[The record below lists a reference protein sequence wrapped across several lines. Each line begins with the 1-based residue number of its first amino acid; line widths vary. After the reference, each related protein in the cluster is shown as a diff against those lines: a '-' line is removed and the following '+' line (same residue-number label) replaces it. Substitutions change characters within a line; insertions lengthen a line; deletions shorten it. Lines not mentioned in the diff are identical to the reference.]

1 MWLEVLW
8 RWNALSK
15 PVVAIVGRPN
25 VGKSTL
31 FNRIAGGLVAI
42 VENTPGVTRDRL
54 YRDAE
59 WLGRKF
65 ALIDTGGIE
74 FQDADTPIAAQMRR
88 QAEIAM
94 EEADVVI
101 FVVDAQLP
109 PTQDDELIARTLRR
123 SGKPVILT
131 ANKVENFAQMES
143 QLYDFLSLGLGE
155 AIPISAVHGL
165 NIGDLLDQV
174 IAKLPENGEEEY
186 DPDVIRIAVVGRPNV
201 GKSSLV
207 NTMLGKNRVIV
218 SSIPGTTRDAI
229 DTPFEQDGK
238 HYVLID
244 TAGMRRKAR
253 IDKLTEQ
260 YSVVRALR
268 AVDRSDVILMLLDA
282 VEGVTEQD
290 KKIAGYVHE
299 SGKAIV
305 LVVNKWDLIKK
316 DEKTIN
322 KFERTIREE
331 LGFMQ
336 YAPTMFISALTGQR
350 VTKII
355 ELVDFVAEQNS
366 VRITTATLNTLLR
379 EWVHLNPPPSDKGR
393 RLKIRYLTQVGV
405 KPPTFVFFVNDAELM
420 HFSYKRYLENQMR
433 KHFGF
438 EGTPI
443 RIIIRQKDEEKEK
456 D

>member
-1 MWLEVLW
+1 M
-8 RWNALSK
+8 SK

-31 FNRIAGGLVAI
+31 FNRITGGLVAI
-42 VENTPGVTRDRL
+42 VENMPGVTRDRL
-54 YRDAE
+54 YRDAD
-59 WLGRKF
+59 WLGKKF

-74 FQDADTPIAAQMRR
+74 FKDLGTPIPTQMRK

-109 PTQDDELIARTLRR
+109 PTADDEMIARTLRR
-123 SGKPVILT
+123 SGKPVLLA
-131 ANKVENFAQMES
+131 ANKVENFAEIEG

-155 AIPISAVHGL
+155 AIPISAVHGM
-165 NIGDLLDQV
+165 NTGDLLDLV
-174 IAKLPENGEEEY
+174 IANFPENSEEVY
-186 DPDVIRIAVVGRPNV
+186 DPDVIRISVIGRPNV

-218 SSIPGTTRDAI
+218 SNIPGTTRDAI

-253 IDKLTEQ
+253 IDELTEQ
-260 YSVVRALR
+260 YSVVRSLR
-268 AVDRSDVILMLLDA
+268 AVDRSDVILMLIDA
-282 VEGVTEQD
+282 VDGVTEQD
-290 KKIAGYVHE
+290 KKIAGYAHE
-299 SGKAIV
+299 AGKAII
-305 LVVNKWDLIKK
+305 LVVNKWDLIEK
-316 DEKTIN
+316 DENTIN
-322 KFERTIREE
+322 KFEKTIRVE

-355 ELVDFVAEQNS
+355 ELVDFVVEQNATR
-366 VRITTATLNTLLR
+366 VTTATLNTLLR
-379 EWVHLNPPPSDKGR
+379 EWLHLNPPPSDKGR
-393 RLKIRYLTQVGV
+393 RLKVRYLTQVSV
-405 KPPTFVFFVNDAELM
+405 KPPTFVFFVNDPELM

-443 RIIIRQKDEEKEK
+443 RIVIRQKDEEKEK

>member
-1 MWLEVLW
+1 M
-8 RWNALSK
+8 SK

-74 FQDADTPIAAQMRR
+74 FRNADAPIAAQMRR
-88 QAEIAM
+88 QAEIAI
-94 EEADVVI
+94 EEADLII
-101 FVVDAQLP
+101 FVVDARLP
-109 PTQDDELIARTLRR
+109 PTPDDDLIARTLRR
-123 SGKPVILT
+123 SGKPVILA

-155 AIPISAVHGL
+155 AIPISAVHGM
-165 NIGDLLDQV
+165 NTGDLLDLV
-174 IAKLPENGEEEY
+174 IANLPENSEEEY
-186 DPDVIRIAVVGRPNV
+186 EPDVIRISVVGRPNV

-218 SSIPGTTRDAI
+218 SNIPGTTRDAI
-229 DTPFEQDGK
+229 DTPFEQNGK

-253 IDKLTEQ
+253 IDELTEQ

-282 VEGVTEQD
+282 VEGVTDQD

-299 SGKAIV
+299 AGKAII
-305 LVVNKWDLIKK
+305 LVVNKWDLIEK

-350 VTKII
+350 VAKII
-355 ELVDFVAEQNS
+355 ELVDFVAEQHS
-366 VRITTATLNTLLR
+366 ARVTTSTLNTLLR
-379 EWVHLNPPPSDKGR
+379 EWIHLNPPPSDKGR
-393 RLKIRYLTQVGV
+393 HLKIRYLTQVGV
-405 KPPTFVFFVNDAELM
+405 KPPTFVFFVNDPELM

-443 RIIIRQKDEEKEK
+443 RMIIRQKDEEKEK

>member
-1 MWLEVLW
+1 
-8 RWNALSK
+8 LSK

-31 FNRIAGGLVAI
+31 FNRITGGLVAI
-42 VENTPGVTRDRL
+42 VENMPGVTRDRL

-74 FQDADTPIAAQMRR
+74 FKDESTPIASQMRR

-94 EEADVVI
+94 EEADVVV

-109 PTQDDELIARTLRR
+109 PTADDEMIARTLRR
-123 SGKPVILT
+123 SGKPVLLT
-131 ANKVENFAQMES
+131 ANKVENFAQVEG

-155 AIPISAVHGL
+155 AIPISAVHGM
-165 NIGDLLDQV
+165 NTGDLLDMV
-174 IAKLPENGEEEY
+174 ISNFPENDEEEY
-186 DPDVIRIAVVGRPNV
+186 DPDVIRISVIGRPNV

-207 NTMLGKNRVIV
+207 NTMLGKERVIV
-218 SSIPGTTRDAI
+218 SNIPGTTRDAI
-229 DTPFEQDGK
+229 DTPFEHEGR
-238 HYVLID
+238 HYILID
-244 TAGMRRKAR
+244 TAGMRRKGR
-253 IDKLTEQ
+253 IDELTEQ
-260 YSVVRALR
+260 YSVVRSLR
-268 AVDRSDVILMLLDA
+268 AVDRSDVILMLIDA
-282 VEGVTEQD
+282 MDGVTEQD
-290 KKIAGYVHE
+290 KKIAGYAHE
-299 SGKAIV
+299 AGKAII
-305 LVVNKWDLIKK
+305 LVVNKWDLVEK

-322 KFERTIREE
+322 VFEKTIRIE

-350 VTKII
+350 VNKILD
-355 ELVDFVAEQNS
+355 LVDFVVEQNATR
-366 VRITTATLNTLLR
+366 VTTATLNTLLR
-379 EWVHLNPPPSDKGR
+379 EWLHLNPPPSDKGR
-393 RLKIRYLTQVGV
+393 RLKVRYITQVGV
-405 KPPTFVFFVNDAELM
+405 KPPTFVFFVNDPELM

-443 RIIIRQKDEEKEK
+443 RIVVRQKDEEKEK

>member
-1 MWLEVLW
+1 
-8 RWNALSK
+8 LSK

-31 FNRIAGGLVAI
+31 FNRITGGLVAI
-42 VENTPGVTRDRL
+42 VENMPGVTRDRL
-54 YRDAE
+54 YRDAD
-59 WLGRKF
+59 WLGKKF

-74 FQDADTPIAAQMRR
+74 FKDLGTPIPTQMRK

-109 PTQDDELIARTLRR
+109 PTADDEMIARTLRR
-123 SGKPVILT
+123 SGKPVLLA
-131 ANKVENFAQMES
+131 ANKVENFAEIEG

-155 AIPISAVHGL
+155 AIPISAVHGM
-165 NIGDLLDQV
+165 NTGDLLDLV
-174 IAKLPENGEEEY
+174 IANFPENSEEEY
-186 DPDVIRIAVVGRPNV
+186 DPDVIRISVIGRPNV

-218 SSIPGTTRDAI
+218 SNIPGTTRDAI

-253 IDKLTEQ
+253 IDELTEQ
-260 YSVVRALR
+260 YSVVRSLR
-268 AVDRSDVILMLLDA
+268 AVDRSDVILMLIDA
-282 VEGVTEQD
+282 VDGVTEQD
-290 KKIAGYVHE
+290 KKIAGYAHE
-299 SGKAIV
+299 AGKAII
-305 LVVNKWDLIKK
+305 LVVNKWDLIEK
-316 DEKTIN
+316 DENTIN
-322 KFERTIREE
+322 KFEKTIRVE

-355 ELVDFVAEQNS
+355 ELVDFVVEQNATR
-366 VRITTATLNTLLR
+366 VTTATLNTLLR
-379 EWVHLNPPPSDKGR
+379 EWLHLNPPPSDKGR
-393 RLKIRYLTQVGV
+393 RLKVRYLTQVSV
-405 KPPTFVFFVNDAELM
+405 KPPTFVFFVNDPELM

-443 RIIIRQKDEEKEK
+443 RIVIRQKDEEKEK

>member
-1 MWLEVLW
+1 M
-8 RWNALSK
+8 SK

-42 VENTPGVTRDRL
+42 VENMPGVTRDRL

-65 ALIDTGGIE
+65 ALIDTGGIA
-74 FQDADTPIAAQMRR
+74 FKDAETPITVQMRR

-94 EEADVVI
+94 EEADVI
-101 FVVDAQLP
+101 LFVVDANVP
-109 PTQDDELIARTLRR
+109 PTPDEELIARTLRR
-123 SGKPVILT
+123 FDKPVILV
-131 ANKVENFAQMES
+131 ANKVENFEKMEG
-143 QLYDFLSLGLGE
+143 QLYEFLSLGLGE
-155 AIPISAVHGL
+155 AFPISAVHGR
-165 NIGDLLDQV
+165 NTGDLLDLV
-174 IAKLPENGEEEY
+174 AANLPDDDSEEE
-186 DPDVIRIAVVGRPNV
+186 DPDVIRISVIGRPNV

-207 NTMLGKNRVIV
+207 NKLLGKDRVIV
-218 SSIPGTTRDAI
+218 SETPGTTRDAI

-253 IDKLTEQ
+253 IEELTEQ
-260 YSVVRALR
+260 YSVVRSLR
-268 AVDRSDVILMLLDA
+268 AVDRSDVALMLIDA

-290 KKIAGYVHE
+290 KKIAGYAHE
-299 SGKAIV
+299 AGKGII
-305 LVVNKWDLIKK
+305 LVVNKWDLIPK

-322 KFERTIREE
+322 KFEKTIRDE
-331 LGFMQ
+331 LAFMQ

-350 VTKII
+350 VAKIM
-355 ELVDFVAEQNS
+355 ELVDFVAEQNATR
-366 VRITTATLNTLLR
+366 VTTATLNSLLR

-393 RLKIRYLTQVGV
+393 HLKIRYLTQVGV
-405 KPPTFVFFVNDAELM
+405 KPPTFIFFVNDQELM
-420 HFSYKRYLENQMR
+420 HFSYKRYLENQLR

-443 RIIIRQKDEEKEK
+443 RFILRQKEEKE
-456 D
+456 

>member
-1 MWLEVLW
+1 M
-8 RWNALSK
+8 SK

-31 FNRIAGGLVAI
+31 FNRITGGLVAI
-42 VENTPGVTRDRL
+42 VENMPGVTRDRL

-74 FQDADTPIAAQMRR
+74 FKDVGTPIASQMRR

-94 EEADVVI
+94 EEADVVV

-109 PTQDDELIARTLRR
+109 PTADDEMIARTLRR
-123 SGKPVILT
+123 SGKPVLLT
-131 ANKVENFAQMES
+131 ANKVENFAQVEG

-155 AIPISAVHGL
+155 AIPISAVHGM
-165 NIGDLLDQV
+165 NTGDLLDVV
-174 IAKLPENGEEEY
+174 ISNFPDNDEEEF
-186 DPDVIRIAVVGRPNV
+186 DPDVIRISVIGRPNV

-207 NTMLGKNRVIV
+207 NNMLGKERVIV
-218 SSIPGTTRDAI
+218 SNIPGTTRDAI
-229 DTPFEQDGK
+229 DTSFEHEGR
-238 HYVLID
+238 HYILID

-253 IDKLTEQ
+253 IDELTEQ

-268 AVDRSDVILMLLDA
+268 AVDRSDVILMLIDA
-282 VEGVTEQD
+282 VDGVTEQD
-290 KKIAGYVHE
+290 KKIAGYAHE
-299 SGKAIV
+299 AGKAII
-305 LVVNKWDLIKK
+305 LVVNKWDLVEK

-322 KFERTIREE
+322 VYEKNIRIE

-350 VTKII
+350 VNKIL
-355 ELVDFVAEQNS
+355 ELVDFVVEQNATR
-366 VRITTATLNTLLR
+366 VTTATLNTLLR
-379 EWVHLNPPPSDKGR
+379 EWLHLNPPPSDKGR
-393 RLKIRYLTQVGV
+393 RLKVRYITQVGV
-405 KPPTFVFFVNDAELM
+405 KPPTFVFFVNDPELM

-443 RIIIRQKDEEKEK
+443 RIVVRQKDEEKEK

>member
-1 MWLEVLW
+1 M
-8 RWNALSK
+8 SK

-31 FNRIAGGLVAI
+31 FNRITGGLVAI
-42 VENTPGVTRDRL
+42 VENMPGVTRDRL
-54 YRDAE
+54 YRDTD
-59 WLGRKF
+59 WLGKKF

-74 FQDADTPIAAQMRR
+74 FKDLGTPIPTQMRK

-109 PTQDDELIARTLRR
+109 PTADDEMIARTLRR
-123 SGKPVILT
+123 SGKPVLLA
-131 ANKVENFAQMES
+131 ANKVENFAEIEG

-155 AIPISAVHGL
+155 AIPISAVHGM
-165 NIGDLLDQV
+165 NTGDLLDLV
-174 IAKLPENGEEEY
+174 IANFPEDNEEEY
-186 DPDVIRIAVVGRPNV
+186 DPDVIRISVIGRPNV

-218 SSIPGTTRDAI
+218 SNIPGTTRDAI

-253 IDKLTEQ
+253 IDELTEQ
-260 YSVVRALR
+260 YSVVRSLR
-268 AVDRSDVILMLLDA
+268 AVDRSDVILMLIDA
-282 VEGVTEQD
+282 VDGVTEQD
-290 KKIAGYVHE
+290 KKIAGYAHE
-299 SGKAIV
+299 AGKAII
-305 LVVNKWDLIKK
+305 LVVNKWDLIEK
-316 DEKTIN
+316 DENTIN
-322 KFERTIREE
+322 KFEKTIRLE

-355 ELVDFVAEQNS
+355 ELVDFVVEQNATR
-366 VRITTATLNTLLR
+366 VTTATLNTLLR
-379 EWVHLNPPPSDKGR
+379 EWLHLNPPPSDKGR
-393 RLKIRYLTQVGV
+393 RLKVRYLTQVSV
-405 KPPTFVFFVNDAELM
+405 KPPTFVFFVNDPELM

-443 RIIIRQKDEEKEK
+443 RIVIRQKDEEKEK

>member
-1 MWLEVLW
+1 M
-8 RWNALSK
+8 SK

-31 FNRIAGGLVAI
+31 FNRITGGLVAI
-42 VENTPGVTRDRL
+42 VENMPGVTRDRL

-74 FQDADTPIAAQMRR
+74 FKDESTPIASQMRR

-94 EEADVVI
+94 EEADVVV

-109 PTQDDELIARTLRR
+109 PTADDEMIARTLRR
-123 SGKPVILT
+123 SGKPVLLT
-131 ANKVENFAQMES
+131 ANKVENFAQVEG

-155 AIPISAVHGL
+155 AIPISAVHGM
-165 NIGDLLDQV
+165 NTGDLLDMV
-174 IAKLPENGEEEY
+174 ISNFPENDEEEY
-186 DPDVIRIAVVGRPNV
+186 DPDVIRISVIGRPNV

-207 NTMLGKNRVIV
+207 NTMLGKERVIV
-218 SSIPGTTRDAI
+218 SNIPGTTRDAI
-229 DTPFEQDGK
+229 DTPFEHEGR
-238 HYVLID
+238 HYILID
-244 TAGMRRKAR
+244 TAGMRRKGR
-253 IDKLTEQ
+253 IDELTEQ
-260 YSVVRALR
+260 YSVVRSLR
-268 AVDRSDVILMLLDA
+268 AVDRSDVILMLIDA
-282 VEGVTEQD
+282 MDGVTEQD
-290 KKIAGYVHE
+290 KKIAGYAHE
-299 SGKAIV
+299 AGKAII
-305 LVVNKWDLIKK
+305 LVVNKWDLVEK

-322 KFERTIREE
+322 VFEKTIRIE

-350 VTKII
+350 VNKILD
-355 ELVDFVAEQNS
+355 LVDFVVEQNATR
-366 VRITTATLNTLLR
+366 VTTATLNTLLR
-379 EWVHLNPPPSDKGR
+379 EWLHLNPPPSDKGR
-393 RLKIRYLTQVGV
+393 RLKVRYITQVGV
-405 KPPTFVFFVNDAELM
+405 KPPTFVFFVNDPELM

-443 RIIIRQKDEEKEK
+443 RIVVRQKDEEKEK

>member
-1 MWLEVLW
+1 
-8 RWNALSK
+8 LSK

-31 FNRIAGGLVAI
+31 FNRFTGGLVAI
-42 VENTPGVTRDRL
+42 VENMPGVTRDRL

-74 FQDADTPIAAQMRR
+74 FKDVGTPIASQMRR

-109 PTQDDELIARTLRR
+109 PTADDELIARTLRR
-123 SGKPVILT
+123 SGKPVLLA
-131 ANKVENFAQMES
+131 ANKVENFAQVEG
-143 QLYDFLSLGLGE
+143 QLYDFLTLGLGE
-155 AIPISAVHGL
+155 AIPISAVHGM
-165 NIGDLLDQV
+165 NTGDLLDMV
-174 IAKLPENGEEEY
+174 ISNFPEDDDEEF
-186 DPDVIRIAVVGRPNV
+186 DPDVIRISVIGRPNV

-207 NTMLGKNRVIV
+207 NTMLGKERVIV
-218 SSIPGTTRDAI
+218 SNIPGTTRDAI
-229 DTPFEQDGK
+229 DTSFEHEGK
-238 HYVLID
+238 HYILID
-244 TAGMRRKAR
+244 TAGMRRKGR
-253 IDKLTEQ
+253 IDELTEQ

-268 AVDRSDVILMLLDA
+268 AVDRSDVILMLIDA
-282 VEGVTEQD
+282 VDGVTEQD
-290 KKIAGYVHE
+290 KKIAGYAHE
-299 SGKAIV
+299 AGKAII
-305 LVVNKWDLIKK
+305 LVVNKWDLIEK

-322 KFERTIREE
+322 VYEKNIRIE

-350 VTKII
+350 VNKIL

-366 VRITTATLNTLLR
+366 TRVTTATLNTLLR
-379 EWVHLNPPPSDKGR
+379 EWLHLNPPPSDKGR
-393 RLKIRYLTQVGV
+393 RLKVRYITQVGV
-405 KPPTFVFFVNDAELM
+405 KPPTFVFFVNDPELM

-443 RIIIRQKDEEKEK
+443 RIVVRQKDEEKEK

>member
-1 MWLEVLW
+1 M
-8 RWNALSK
+8 SK

-31 FNRIAGGLVAI
+31 FNRITGGLVAI
-42 VENTPGVTRDRL
+42 VENMPGVTRDRL
-54 YRDAE
+54 YRDAD
-59 WLGRKF
+59 WLGKKF

-74 FQDADTPIAAQMRR
+74 FKDLGTPIPTQMRK

-109 PTQDDELIARTLRR
+109 PTADDEMIARTLRR
-123 SGKPVILT
+123 SGKPVLLA
-131 ANKVENFAQMES
+131 ANKVENFAEIEG

-155 AIPISAVHGL
+155 AIPISAVHGM
-165 NIGDLLDQV
+165 NTGDLLDLV
-174 IAKLPENGEEEY
+174 IANFPENSEEEY
-186 DPDVIRIAVVGRPNV
+186 DPDVIRISVIGRPNV

-218 SSIPGTTRDAI
+218 SNIPGTTRDAI

-253 IDKLTEQ
+253 IDELTEQ
-260 YSVVRALR
+260 YSVVRSLR
-268 AVDRSDVILMLLDA
+268 AVDRSDVILMLIDA
-282 VEGVTEQD
+282 VDGVTEQD
-290 KKIAGYVHE
+290 KKIAGYAHE
-299 SGKAIV
+299 AGKAII
-305 LVVNKWDLIKK
+305 LVVNKWDLIEK
-316 DEKTIN
+316 DENTIN
-322 KFERTIREE
+322 KFEKTIRVE

-355 ELVDFVAEQNS
+355 ELVDFVVEQNATR
-366 VRITTATLNTLLR
+366 VTTATLNTLLR
-379 EWVHLNPPPSDKGR
+379 EWLHLNPPPSDKGR
-393 RLKIRYLTQVGV
+393 RLKVRYLTQVSV
-405 KPPTFVFFVNDAELM
+405 KPPTFVFFVNDPELM

-443 RIIIRQKDEEKEK
+443 RIVIRQKDEEKEK

>member
-1 MWLEVLW
+1 
-8 RWNALSK
+8 LSK

-31 FNRIAGGLVAI
+31 FNRITGGLVAI
-42 VENTPGVTRDRL
+42 VENMPGVTRDRL

-59 WLGRKF
+59 WLGQKF

-74 FQDADTPIAAQMRR
+74 FKDQGTPIPAQMRR

-109 PTQDDELIARTLRR
+109 PTPDDDMIARTLRR
-123 SGKPVILT
+123 SGKPVLLA
-131 ANKVENFAQMES
+131 ANKVEDFEQIEG

-155 AIPISAVHGL
+155 AIPISAVHGM
-165 NIGDLLDQV
+165 NTGDLLDVV
-174 IAKLPENGEEEY
+174 ISNFPDNNEEEY
-186 DPDVIRIAVVGRPNV
+186 DPDVIRISVIGRPNV

-207 NTMLGKNRVIV
+207 NTLLGKNRVIV
-218 SSIPGTTRDAI
+218 SNIPGTTRDAI

-253 IDKLTEQ
+253 IDELTEQ
-260 YSVVRALR
+260 YSVVRSLR
-268 AVDRSDVILMLLDA
+268 AVDRSDVILMLIDA
-282 VEGVTEQD
+282 VDGVTEQD
-290 KKIAGYVHE
+290 KKIAGYAHE
-299 SGKAIV
+299 AGKAIV
-305 LVVNKWDLIKK
+305 LVVNKWDLVEK

-322 KFERTIREE
+322 KFEKTIREE

-336 YAPTMFISALTGQR
+336 YAPTMFVSALTGQR

-366 VRITTATLNTLLR
+366 TRVTTATLNTLLR
-379 EWVHLNPPPSDKGR
+379 EWLHLNPPPSDKGR
-393 RLKIRYLTQVGV
+393 RLKVRYITQVGV
-405 KPPTFVFFVNDAELM
+405 KPPTFVFFVNDPDLM

-443 RIIIRQKDEEKEK
+443 RIVVRQKDEEKEK

>member
-1 MWLEVLW
+1 M
-8 RWNALSK
+8 SK

-31 FNRIAGGLVAI
+31 FNRITGGLVAI
-42 VENTPGVTRDRL
+42 VENMPGVTRDRL

-74 FQDADTPIAAQMRR
+74 FKDVSTPIPAQMRK

-94 EEADVVI
+94 EEADVVV

-109 PTQDDELIARTLRR
+109 PTADDEMIARTLRR
-123 SGKPVILT
+123 SGKPVILA
-131 ANKVENFAQMES
+131 ANKVEDFSQIEG

-155 AIPISAVHGL
+155 ALPISAVHGM
-165 NIGDLLDQV
+165 NTGDLLDLV
-174 IAKLPENGEEEY
+174 ISNFPEEGEAEY
-186 DPDVIRIAVVGRPNV
+186 DPDVIRISVIGRPNV

-207 NTMLGKNRVIV
+207 NTLLGKNRVIV
-218 SSIPGTTRDAI
+218 SNIPGTTRDAI

-253 IDKLTEQ
+253 IDELTEQ
-260 YSVVRALR
+260 YSVVRSLR
-268 AVDRSDVILMLLDA
+268 AVDRSDVILMLIDA
-282 VEGVTEQD
+282 VDGVTEQD
-290 KKIAGYVHE
+290 KKIAGYAHE
-299 SGKAIV
+299 AGKAII
-305 LVVNKWDLIKK
+305 LVVNKWDLIDK
-316 DEKTIN
+316 DENTIN
-322 KFERTIREE
+322 KFEKDIRVE

-350 VTKII
+350 VMKIM
-355 ELVDFVAEQNS
+355 ELVDFVVEQNATR
-366 VRITTATLNTLLR
+366 VTTATLNTLLR
-379 EWVHLNPPPSDKGR
+379 EWLHLNPPPSDKGR
-393 RLKIRYLTQVGV
+393 RLKVRYITQVGV
-405 KPPTFVFFVNDAELM
+405 KPPTFVFFVNDPDLM

-443 RIIIRQKDEEKEK
+443 RIVVRQKDEEKEK

>member
-1 MWLEVLW
+1 
-8 RWNALSK
+8 LSK

-31 FNRIAGGLVAI
+31 FNRITGGLVAI
-42 VENTPGVTRDRL
+42 VENMPGVTRDRL

-74 FQDADTPIAAQMRR
+74 FKDVGTPIASQMRR

-94 EEADVVI
+94 EEADVVV

-109 PTQDDELIARTLRR
+109 PTADDEMIARTLRR
-123 SGKPVILT
+123 SGKPVLLT
-131 ANKVENFAQMES
+131 ANKVENFAQVEG

-155 AIPISAVHGL
+155 AIPISAVHGM
-165 NIGDLLDQV
+165 NTGDLLDVV
-174 IAKLPENGEEEY
+174 ISNFPDNDEEEF
-186 DPDVIRIAVVGRPNV
+186 DPDVIRISVIGRPNV

-207 NTMLGKNRVIV
+207 NNMLGKERVIV
-218 SSIPGTTRDAI
+218 SNIPGTTRDAI
-229 DTPFEQDGK
+229 DTSFEHEGR
-238 HYVLID
+238 HYILID

-253 IDKLTEQ
+253 IDELTEQ

-268 AVDRSDVILMLLDA
+268 AVDRSDVILMLIDA
-282 VEGVTEQD
+282 VDGVTEQD
-290 KKIAGYVHE
+290 KKIAGYAHE
-299 SGKAIV
+299 AGKAII
-305 LVVNKWDLIKK
+305 LVVNKWDLVEK

-322 KFERTIREE
+322 VYEKNIRIE

-350 VTKII
+350 VNKIL
-355 ELVDFVAEQNS
+355 ELVDFVVEQNATR
-366 VRITTATLNTLLR
+366 VTTATLNTLLR
-379 EWVHLNPPPSDKGR
+379 EWLHLNPPPSDKGR
-393 RLKIRYLTQVGV
+393 RLKVRYITQVGV
-405 KPPTFVFFVNDAELM
+405 KPPTFVFFVNDPELM

-443 RIIIRQKDEEKEK
+443 RIVVRQKDEEKEK

>member
-1 MWLEVLW
+1 M
-8 RWNALSK
+8 SK

-54 YRDAE
+54 YRDAG
-59 WLGRKF
+59 WLDRKF

-74 FQDADTPIAAQMRR
+74 FQDAGTPIAAQMRR

-94 EEADVVI
+94 EDADLII

-109 PTQDDELIARTLRR
+109 STPDDDLIARTLRR
-123 SGKPVILT
+123 SGKPVILA

-165 NIGDLLDQV
+165 NIGDLLDMV
-174 IAKLPENGEEEY
+174 IAKLPENSEEEY

-218 SSIPGTTRDAI
+218 SNIPGTTRDAI

-238 HYVLID
+238 HYILID

-253 IDKLTEQ
+253 VDKLTEQ

-299 SGKAIV
+299 AGKAII
-305 LVVNKWDLIKK
+305 LVVNKWDLINK

-322 KFERTIREE
+322 KFEKTIREE

-366 VRITTATLNTLLR
+366 ARITTATLNTLLR
-379 EWVHLNPPPSDKGR
+379 EWIHLNPPPSDKGR
-393 RLKIRYLTQVGV
+393 QLKIRYLTQVGV

-443 RIIIRQKDEEKEK
+443 RIIIRQKEEEKEK

>member
-1 MWLEVLW
+1 M
-8 RWNALSK
+8 SK

-31 FNRIAGGLVAI
+31 FNRITGGLVAI
-42 VENTPGVTRDRL
+42 VENMPGVTRDRL
-54 YRDAE
+54 YRDAD
-59 WLGRKF
+59 WLGKKF

-74 FQDADTPIAAQMRR
+74 FKDLGTPIPTQMRK

-109 PTQDDELIARTLRR
+109 PTADDEMIARTLRR
-123 SGKPVILT
+123 SGKPVLLA
-131 ANKVENFAQMES
+131 ANKVENFAEIEG

-155 AIPISAVHGL
+155 AIPISAVHGM
-165 NIGDLLDQV
+165 NTGDLLDLV
-174 IAKLPENGEEEY
+174 IANFPEGNEEEY
-186 DPDVIRIAVVGRPNV
+186 DPDVIRISVIGRPNV

-218 SSIPGTTRDAI
+218 SNIPGTTRDAI

-253 IDKLTEQ
+253 IDELTEQ
-260 YSVVRALR
+260 YSVVRSLR
-268 AVDRSDVILMLLDA
+268 AVDRSDVILMLIDA
-282 VEGVTEQD
+282 VDGVTEQD
-290 KKIAGYVHE
+290 KKIAGYAHE
-299 SGKAIV
+299 AGKAII
-305 LVVNKWDLIKK
+305 LVVNKWDLIEK
-316 DEKTIN
+316 DENTIN
-322 KFERTIREE
+322 KFEKTIRLE

-355 ELVDFVAEQNS
+355 ELVDFVVEQNATR
-366 VRITTATLNTLLR
+366 VTTATLNTLLR
-379 EWVHLNPPPSDKGR
+379 EWLHLNPPPSDKGR
-393 RLKIRYLTQVGV
+393 RLKVRYLTQVSV
-405 KPPTFVFFVNDAELM
+405 KPPTFVFFVNDPELM

-443 RIIIRQKDEEKEK
+443 RIVIRQKDEEKEK

>member
-1 MWLEVLW
+1 
-8 RWNALSK
+8 LSK

-31 FNRIAGGLVAI
+31 FNRITGGLVAI
-42 VENTPGVTRDRL
+42 VENMPGVTRDRL

-59 WLGRKF
+59 WLGKKF

-74 FQDADTPIAAQMRR
+74 FKDLGTPIATQMRK

-94 EEADVVI
+94 EEADVVV

-109 PTQDDELIARTLRR
+109 PTADDEMIARTLRR
-123 SGKPVILT
+123 SGKPVLLA
-131 ANKVENFAQMES
+131 ANKVENFAEIEG
-143 QLYDFLSLGLGE
+143 QLYDFLTLGLGE
-155 AIPISAVHGL
+155 AIPISAVHGM
-165 NIGDLLDQV
+165 NTGDLLDMV
-174 IAKLPENGEEEY
+174 IANFPENSEEDY
-186 DPDVIRIAVVGRPNV
+186 DPDVIRISVIGRPNV

-218 SSIPGTTRDAI
+218 SDIPGTTRDAI

-253 IDKLTEQ
+253 IDELTEQ
-260 YSVVRALR
+260 YSVVRSLR
-268 AVDRSDVILMLLDA
+268 AVDRSDVILMLIDA
-282 VEGVTEQD
+282 VDGVTEQD
-290 KKIAGYVHE
+290 KKIAGYAHE
-299 SGKAIV
+299 AGKAII
-305 LVVNKWDLIKK
+305 LVINKWDLIEK
-316 DEKTIN
+316 DENTIN
-322 KFERTIREE
+322 KFEKTIRVE

-355 ELVDFVAEQNS
+355 DLVDFVVEQNATR
-366 VRITTATLNTLLR
+366 VTTATLNTLLR
-379 EWVHLNPPPSDKGR
+379 EWLHLNPPPSDKGR
-393 RLKIRYLTQVGV
+393 RLKVRYLTQVSV
-405 KPPTFVFFVNDAELM
+405 KPPTFVFFVNDPELM

-443 RIIIRQKDEEKEK
+443 RIVIRQKDEEKEK

>member
-1 MWLEVLW
+1 M
-8 RWNALSK
+8 SK

-42 VENTPGVTRDRL
+42 VENMPGVTRDRL

-59 WLGRKF
+59 WLGQKF

-74 FQDADTPIAAQMRR
+74 FKDESTPIAAQMRR

-101 FVVDAQLP
+101 FVVDSQLS
-109 PTQDDELIARTLRR
+109 PTPDDELIARTLRR
-123 SGKPVILT
+123 SGKPVLLA
-131 ANKVENFAQMES
+131 ANKVENFEQVEG

-155 AIPISAVHGL
+155 AIPISAVHGM
-165 NIGDLLDQV
+165 NTGDLLDLV
-174 IAKLPENGEEEY
+174 ISNLPENTEEEY
-186 DPDVIRIAVVGRPNV
+186 NPDVVRISVIGRPNV

-207 NTMLGKNRVIV
+207 NTMLGKTRVIV
-218 SSIPGTTRDAI
+218 SNIPGTTRDAI

-238 HYVLID
+238 HYILID

-253 IDKLTEQ
+253 IDELTEQ
-260 YSVVRALR
+260 YSVVRSLR
-268 AVDRSDVILMLLDA
+268 AVDRSDVILMLIDA
-282 VEGVTEQD
+282 VDGVTEQD
-290 KKIAGYVHE
+290 KKIAGYAHE
-299 SGKAIV
+299 AGKAVI
-305 LVVNKWDLIKK
+305 LVVNKWDLVEK

-322 KFERTIREE
+322 KFEKTIREE

-355 ELVDFVAEQNS
+355 DLVDFVAEQNS
-366 VRITTATLNTLLR
+366 TRVTTATLNTLLR
-379 EWVHLNPPPSDKGR
+379 EWLHLNPPPSDKGR
-393 RLKIRYLTQVGV
+393 RLKVRYLTQVSV
-405 KPPTFVFFVNDAELM
+405 KPPTFVFFVNDPELM

-443 RIIIRQKDEEKEK
+443 RIVVRQKDEEKEK

>member
-1 MWLEVLW
+1 M
-8 RWNALSK
+8 SK

-31 FNRIAGGLVAI
+31 FNRITGGLVAI
-42 VENTPGVTRDRL
+42 VENMPGVTRDRL

-59 WLGRKF
+59 WLGQKF

-74 FQDADTPIAAQMRR
+74 FKDEGTPIAAQMRR

-94 EEADVVI
+94 EEADVVV

-109 PTQDDELIARTLRR
+109 PTPDDDLIARTLRR
-123 SGKPVILT
+123 SGKPVLLA
-131 ANKVENFAQMES
+131 ANKVENFEQVEG
-143 QLYDFLSLGLGE
+143 QLYGFLSLGLGE
-155 AIPISAVHGL
+155 AIPISAVHGM
-165 NIGDLLDQV
+165 NTGDLLDLV
-174 IAKLPENGEEEY
+174 ISNLPENIEEEY
-186 DPDVIRIAVVGRPNV
+186 DPDVIRISVIGRPNV

-207 NTMLGKNRVIV
+207 NTLLGKNRVIV
-218 SSIPGTTRDAI
+218 SNIPGTTRDAI
-229 DTPFEQDGK
+229 DSPFEQDGK

-253 IDKLTEQ
+253 IDELTEQ
-260 YSVVRALR
+260 YSVVRSLR
-268 AVDRSDVILMLLDA
+268 AVDRSDVILMLIDA
-282 VEGVTEQD
+282 VDGVTEQD
-290 KKIAGYVHE
+290 KKIAGYAHE
-299 SGKAIV
+299 AGKAII
-305 LVVNKWDLIKK
+305 LVVNKWDLVEK

-322 KFERTIREE
+322 KFEKAIREE

-350 VTKII
+350 VTKIVD
-355 ELVDFVAEQNS
+355 LVDFVAEQNS
-366 VRITTATLNTLLR
+366 TRVTTATLNTLLR
-379 EWVHLNPPPSDKGR
+379 EWLHLNPPPSDKGR
-393 RLKIRYLTQVGV
+393 RLKVRYLTQVSV
-405 KPPTFVFFVNDAELM
+405 KPPTFVFFVNDPELM

-443 RIIIRQKDEEKEK
+443 RIVVRQKDEEKEK

>member
-1 MWLEVLW
+1 M
-8 RWNALSK
+8 SK

-31 FNRIAGGLVAI
+31 FNRITGGLVAI
-42 VENTPGVTRDRL
+42 VQNKPGVTRDRL

-74 FQDADTPIAAQMRR
+74 FKDATTPIPAQMRK

-94 EEADVVI
+94 EEADVVV
-101 FVVDAQLP
+101 FVVDAQVP
-109 PTQDDELIARTLRR
+109 PTPDDDMIARTLRR
-123 SGKPVILT
+123 SGKPVLLA
-131 ANKVENFAQMES
+131 ANKVENFAEIEG

-155 AIPISAVHGL
+155 AIPISAVHGM
-165 NIGDLLDQV
+165 NTGDLLDMV
-174 IAKLPENGEEEY
+174 ISNFPKEDEDEY
-186 DPDVIRIAVVGRPNV
+186 DPDVIRISVIGRPNV

-218 SSIPGTTRDAI
+218 SDIPGTTRDAI
-229 DTPFEQDGK
+229 DTPFVQDGK

-253 IDKLTEQ
+253 IDELTEQ
-260 YSVVRALR
+260 YSVVRSLR
-268 AVDRSDVILMLLDA
+268 AVDRSDVILMLIDA
-282 VEGVTEQD
+282 VDGVTEQD
-290 KKIAGYVHE
+290 KKIAGYAHE
-299 SGKAIV
+299 AGKAII
-305 LVVNKWDLIKK
+305 LVINKWDLVEK

-322 KFERTIREE
+322 KFEKTIREE

-350 VTKII
+350 VPKIV
-355 ELVDFVAEQNS
+355 ELVDFVVEQNS
-366 VRITTATLNTLLR
+366 TRVTTATLNTLLR
-379 EWVHLNPPPSDKGR
+379 EWLHLNPPPSDKGR
-393 RLKIRYLTQVGV
+393 RLKVRYLTQVSV
-405 KPPTFVFFVNDAELM
+405 KPPTFVFFVNDPELM

-443 RIIIRQKDEEKEK
+443 RIVIRQKDEEKEK

>member
-1 MWLEVLW
+1 
-8 RWNALSK
+8 LSK

-31 FNRIAGGLVAI
+31 FNRITGGLVAI
-42 VENTPGVTRDRL
+42 VENMPGVTRDRL

-74 FQDADTPIAAQMRR
+74 FKDVSTPIPAQMRK

-94 EEADVVI
+94 EEADVVV

-109 PTQDDELIARTLRR
+109 PTADDEMIARTLRR
-123 SGKPVILT
+123 SGKPVILA
-131 ANKVENFAQMES
+131 ANKVEDFSQIEG

-155 AIPISAVHGL
+155 AIPISAVHGM
-165 NIGDLLDQV
+165 NTGDLLDLV
-174 IAKLPENGEEEY
+174 ISNFPEEGEEEY
-186 DPDVIRIAVVGRPNV
+186 DPDVIRISVIGRPNV

-207 NTMLGKNRVIV
+207 NTLLGKNRVIV
-218 SSIPGTTRDAI
+218 SNIPGTTRDAI

-253 IDKLTEQ
+253 IDELTEQ
-260 YSVVRALR
+260 YSVVRSLR
-268 AVDRSDVILMLLDA
+268 AVDRSDVILMLIDA
-282 VEGVTEQD
+282 VDGVTEQD
-290 KKIAGYVHE
+290 KKIAGYAHE
-299 SGKAIV
+299 AGKAII
-305 LVVNKWDLIKK
+305 LVVNKWDLIDK
-316 DEKTIN
+316 DENTIN
-322 KFERTIREE
+322 KFEKDIRVE

-350 VTKII
+350 VTKIM
-355 ELVDFVAEQNS
+355 ELVDFVVEQNATR
-366 VRITTATLNTLLR
+366 VTTATLNTLLR
-379 EWVHLNPPPSDKGR
+379 EWLHLNPPPSDKGR
-393 RLKIRYLTQVGV
+393 RLKVRYITQVGV
-405 KPPTFVFFVNDAELM
+405 KPPTFVFFVNDPDLM

-443 RIIIRQKDEEKEK
+443 RIVVRQKDEEKEK

>member
-1 MWLEVLW
+1 MLLDILWEVKY
-8 RWNALSK
+8 LSK

-31 FNRIAGGLVAI
+31 FNRITGGLVAI
-42 VENTPGVTRDRL
+42 VENMPGVTRDRL

-74 FQDADTPIAAQMRR
+74 FKDEGTPIASQMRR

-101 FVVDAQLP
+101 FVVDSQIS
-109 PTQDDELIARTLRR
+109 PTSDDELIARTLRR
-123 SGKPVILT
+123 SGKPVILA
-131 ANKVENFAQMES
+131 ANKVEDFEKVEG

-155 AIPISAVHGL
+155 AIPISAVHGM
-165 NIGDLLDQV
+165 NTGDLLDMV
-174 IAKLPENGEEEY
+174 IWNLPENNEEEY
-186 DPDVIRIAVVGRPNV
+186 DPDVIRISVIGRPNV

-218 SSIPGTTRDAI
+218 SNIPGTTRDAI
-229 DTPFEQDGK
+229 DTPFEHEGK
-238 HYVLID
+238 HYILID

-253 IDKLTEQ
+253 IDELTEQ
-260 YSVVRALR
+260 YSVVRSLR
-268 AVDRSDVILMLLDA
+268 AVDRSDMILMLIDA
-282 VEGVTEQD
+282 VDGVTEQD
-290 KKIAGYVHE
+290 KKIAGYAHE
-299 SGKAIV
+299 AGKAII
-305 LVVNKWDLIKK
+305 LIVNKWDLVEK

-322 KFERTIREE
+322 VFEKTIREE
-331 LGFMQ
+331 LSFMQ
-336 YAPTMFISALTGQR
+336 YAPTMFISAKTGQR
-350 VTKII
+350 VNKIL
-355 ELVDFVAEQNS
+355 ELVDFVVEQNS
-366 VRITTATLNTLLR
+366 TRVTTATLNTLLR
-379 EWVHLNPPPSDKGR
+379 EWLHLNPPPSDKGR
-393 RLKIRYLTQVGV
+393 RLKVRYITQVGV
-405 KPPTFVFFVNDAELM
+405 KPPTFVFFVNDPELM

-443 RIIIRQKDEEKEK
+443 RIVVRQKDEEKE
-456 D
+456 

>member
-1 MWLEVLW
+1 M
-8 RWNALSK
+8 SK

-31 FNRIAGGLVAI
+31 FNRITGGLVAI
-42 VENTPGVTRDRL
+42 VENMPGVTRDRL

-74 FQDADTPIAAQMRR
+74 FKDEGTPIAAQMRK

-94 EEADVVI
+94 EEADVVV

-123 SGKPVILT
+123 SGKPVLLA
-131 ANKVENFAQMES
+131 ANKVEDFSQVEG

-155 AIPISAVHGL
+155 AIPISAVHGM
-165 NIGDLLDQV
+165 NTGDLLDMV
-174 IAKLPENGEEEY
+174 ISHFPENDEEEY
-186 DPDVIRIAVVGRPNV
+186 DPDVIRISVIGRPNV

-207 NTMLGKNRVIV
+207 NTLLGKNRVIV
-218 SSIPGTTRDAI
+218 SNIPGTTRDAI

-253 IDKLTEQ
+253 IDELTEQ
-260 YSVVRALR
+260 YSVVRSLR
-268 AVDRSDVILMLLDA
+268 AVDRSDVILMLIDA
-282 VEGVTEQD
+282 VDGVTEQD
-290 KKIAGYVHE
+290 KKIAGYAHE
-299 SGKAIV
+299 AGKAII
-305 LVVNKWDLIKK
+305 LVVNKWDLVEK
-316 DEKTIN
+316 DENTIN
-322 KFERTIREE
+322 KFEKDIREE

-350 VTKII
+350 VPKII
-355 ELVDFVAEQNS
+355 ELVDFVVEQNATR
-366 VRITTATLNTLLR
+366 VTTATLNTLLR
-379 EWVHLNPPPSDKGR
+379 EWLHLNPPPSDKGR
-393 RLKIRYLTQVGV
+393 RLKVRYITQVGV
-405 KPPTFVFFVNDAELM
+405 KPPTFVFFVNDPELM

-443 RIIIRQKDEEKEK
+443 RIVVRQKDEEKEK